1 MRDPV
6 PVITVDGPSGVGK
19 GTLCQWL
26 ALRLGWHLLDS
37 GALYRLT
44 ALAALHRGLALS
56 DEAAVAAVAT
66 ALDVAFLP
74 GADEMRI
81 LLDGAEVGAVLRSEA
96 TCDAASRVAALPAV
110 RAALLQRQ
118 RDLRRLPGLIADGRD
133 MGTVVFPDAGLKLFL
148 TASAAERAQRR
159 YKQLIEKG
167 MNANLAGLAEEI
179 AARDAR
185 DAQRTVAPLRPA
197 TDAELLDT
205 TGMPIARVCEWALM
219 LAARR
224 LSIPVIP

>member
-1 MRDPV
+1 MV
-6 PVITVDGPSGVGK
+6 A
-19 GTLCQWL
+19 L
-26 ALRLGWHLLDS
+26 ALTLG
-37 GALYRLT
+37 GR
-44 ALAALHRGLALS
+44 
-56 DEAAVAAVAT
+56 
-66 ALDVAFLP
+66 
-74 GADEMRI
+74 AD
-81 LLDGAEVGAVLRSEA
+81 AAVLRSEA
-96 TCDAASRVAALPAV
+96 TGDAASRVAALPAV